1 MHPPLRAL
9 GPRKVYTDAIPKE
22 ASSSRFYHPALLNKL
37 RTLRQ
42 ELTPRD
48 LPSFLP
54 TRDSKQK
61 YIFLLSTHSRIRSNC
76 RMNRNEIIIIIIK
89 TIFQK
94 TKFRARYQYA
104 TIFPRVDPLRSV
116 HLGSFHFQRHIP
128 RATDSRNV
136 SANYPIHD
144 SRFHTRYGR
153 SGRRQ
158 LDITSWLAEIMRR
171 DGKGGRRRNV
181 GRAMEKRAY
190 SRVKGQ
196 FAKRI
201 SRTQHL
207 DRHEMK

>member
-1 MHPPLRAL
+1 M
-9 GPRKVYTDAIPKE
+9 
-22 ASSSRFYHPALLNKL
+22 
-37 RTLRQ
+37 
-42 ELTPRD
+42 
-48 LPSFLP
+48 
-54 TRDSKQK
+54 
-61 YIFLLSTHSRIRSNC
+61 
-76 RMNRNEIIIIIIK
+76 
-89 TIFQK
+89 
-94 TKFRARYQYA
+94 RY

-136 SANYPIHD
+136 SANYPVHD

-158 LDITSWLAEIMRR
+158 VDITSWLAEIMRR
-171 DGKGGRRRNV
+171 DGKEGRDVR
-181 GRAMEKRAY
+181 RAMEKRAY

-196 FAKRI
+196 FAERI